1 MMRGLVIR
9 PFEARDAEYVR
20 WLLEEAFGN
29 PGEAKL
35 VEAIRAAGDDVL
47 ELVATHEQQI
57 YGQILFSRLVVES
70 KNRSADAVALAPL
83 AVRPDK
89 QRTGVGKALIESAH
103 HLLKNAGEELS
114 VVLGDPAYYG
124 KFGYARRRA
133 EKFESDYQGEYLQAF
148 AFSPEAPIMGRLV
161 YAAAFTEL

>member
-9 PFEARDAEYVR
+9 PFEAGDAEDVR

-57 YGQILFSRLVVES
+57 YGHILFSRLVVES
-70 KNRSADAVALAPL
+70 KNRSADAVALAPV

-89 QRTGVGKALIESAH
+89 QRTGVGKALIENAH

-114 VVLGDPAYYG
+114 VVLGDVAYYG
-124 KFGYARRRA
+124 LFGYSHERA
-133 EKFESDYQGEYLQAF
+133 AKFDSDFQGEHLQAL
-148 AFSPEAPIMGRLV
+148 AFSSEAPTVGRLV
-161 YAAAFTEL
+161 YAEAFSQL